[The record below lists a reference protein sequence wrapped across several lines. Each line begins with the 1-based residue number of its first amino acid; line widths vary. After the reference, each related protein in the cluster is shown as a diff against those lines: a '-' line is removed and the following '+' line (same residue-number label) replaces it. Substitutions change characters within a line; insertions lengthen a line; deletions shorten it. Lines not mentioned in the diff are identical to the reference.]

1 MRFPFRGKKTPLTIC
16 APEEWMARWKQT
28 VPPECRDVPITH
40 EGETVVAFICVRQF
54 VMMLQD
60 GLLMERTF
68 FDVCS
73 FFQRAGYHVIW
84 LMRCAQDIHNGYLKL
99 QSASPD
105 GARCKW
111 LWKSPTTNFG
121 RWTSDN
127 FNATIL
133 LQHRAEPTAELAD
146 CRERILQ
153 RVTWA
158 ESDEET
164 QMVPPKTRFMTVDT
178 PGSPVELLAWLNG
191 ASLNHVRRLV
201 GE

>member
-1 MRFPFRGKKTPLTIC
+1 MLFLSRKANTSPPLC
-16 APEEWMARWKQT
+16 SPDEWMAQWKSL
-28 VPPECRDVPITH
+28 VPPQCRDVPITH
-40 EGETVVAFICVRQF
+40 DGKTVVAFVCINRF

-84 LMRCAQDIHNGYLKL
+84 LMRCVQDMHNGYLKL
-99 QSASPD
+99 QSSANE
-105 GARCKW
+105 AHCKW

-133 LQHRAEPTAELAD
+133 LQYRQIPPEGLVNCRAQ
-146 CRERILQ
+146 ILQ

-164 QMVPPKTRFMTVDT
+164 AMVPPRTRFQTVNT
-178 PGSPVELLAWLNG
+178 PGSPAELLAWLNG
-191 ASLNHVRRLV
+191 ASLNRVKALTA
-201 GE
+201 EE